1 MIRYV
6 WTALLFAGVF
16 MPGITAR
23 TYGQAVDTTLT
34 LGTLARFDAT
44 CDEHGRAIWGESLC
58 GPIVLVHAPTRAAIA
73 NASDPEGRFGRRQQ
87 AWFGSLPAGLLTA
100 NTAVSW
106 AGTRWAMVLLP
117 LPADEFDRLALLAH
131 EAFHRVQPALGLSG
145 RDAQNPH
152 LDEQQGR
159 LWLRM
164 ELRALHAALRQD
176 DAVGPGALHD
186 ALHFRAH
193 RHRIF
198 PGADSLEALLER
210 EEGLAE
216 YTGVVFAMSVLGVD
230 SLTPVLRSV
239 ERADRSRSYVR
250 TLGYATGPALGLL
263 LDRHAPGWRPFA
275 GERSLAHMLAE
286 AVDFDGADTL
296 ATSVVSRAA
305 SYGYA
310 QVAAEESE
318 RARAAAAQQADIRAR
333 LVEGPVLLLTQNDLQ
348 ASFNPGELVPVPSHG
363 TYYPT
368 GTFQAAWGRLVVS
381 AGGAL
386 MSPDWQTLRVPAPA
400 AGALPGGSRIE
411 GDGWSLEL
419 ERGWTAVPAAGGGWL
434 LVAEK

>member
-1 MIRYV
+1 MIRY
-6 WTALLFAGVF
+6 ARAGLLLAAML
-16 MPGITAR
+16 MPGLTGRA
-23 TYGQAVDTTLT
+23 YGQAVDTVSALSA
-34 LGTLARFDAT
+34 LARFEAA
-44 CDEHGRAIWGESLC
+44 CDEQGRAIWGQPLC
-58 GPIVLVHAPTRAAIA
+58 GPMVLVHAPTRVAIA
-73 NASDPEGRFGRRQQ
+73 NVSDPEGRFEVCQD
-87 AWFGSLPAGLLTA
+87 AWFGSLPAGMLTA

-106 AGTRWAMVLLP
+106 GGTRWAMVLLP
-117 LPADEFDRLALLAH
+117 LPTDEFDRLALLAH

-145 RDAQNPH
+145 RDAQNLH
-152 LDEQQGR
+152 LDEEQGR
-159 LWLRM
+159 LWLRL

-176 DAVGPGALHD
+176 DALSRGALHD

-193 RHRIF
+193 RHRLF

-216 YTGVVFAMSVLGVD
+216 YTGAVFAMSVLGADVA
-230 SLTPVLRSV
+230 PVLRAL
-239 ERADRSRSYVR
+239 ERSDRSRSYVR
-250 TLGYATGPALGLL
+250 ALGYATGPALGLL
-263 LDRHAPGWRPFA
+263 LDRHAPGWRESA
-275 GERSLAHMLAE
+275 GERSLADVLAD
-286 AVDFDGADTL
+286 AVDFDGRDTL
-296 ATSVVSRAA
+296 GASDVVSRAA
-305 SYGYA
+305 SYGYGE
-310 QVAAEESE
+310 VAAEESE

-333 LVEGPVLLLTQNDLQ
+333 LLEGPVLLLRQNDLQ

-400 AGALPGGSRIE
+400 AGALPGGGRIE

-434 LVAEK
+434 LVPEK